1 MEIKEGLKWQGIVD
15 LFVIKDNKII
25 RRIQEHNTV
34 TNYARQYI
42 VNVLTNTISYPLQIP
57 SQMELGTGAG
67 TPAST
72 DTDLWSPASATLKPI
87 SSMQP
92 YLSYFAQYVCTWQ
105 TSDPI
110 QGTWTE
116 IGLKDAANNLWA
128 HAALSGFVV
137 NSGEMLVAQWA
148 IQILGN

>member
-1 MEIKEGLKWQGIVD
+1 MEIKEGLKWQGEVK
-15 LFVIKDNKII
+15 LLVIKDNKII

-42 VNVLTNTISYPLQIP
+42 VNVLTNAISYPLQLP
-57 SQMELGTGAG
+57 SQMELGTGTG
-67 TPAST
+67 TPAGT
-72 DTDLWSPASATLKPI
+72 DTDLWSPASATLKPLSGI
-87 SSMQP
+87 QP
-92 YLSYFAQYVCTWQ
+92 YLTYFAQYVCTWQ

-128 HAALSGFVV
+128 HAAISNFVV
-137 NSGEMLVAQWA
+137 NSGEMLVCQWT